1 MISRQDIVW
10 LGVSAAVM
18 GALIGGLML
27 GLGLVIATGGGHGA
41 LALGYVLILPAAPV
55 AGGIGWLLS
64 RRLAAQLN
72 HPESR

>member
-10 LGVSAAVM
+10 LGISSAVI
-18 GALIGGLML
+18 GALVGGLML
-27 GLGLVIATGGGHGA
+27 GLGLVLAESGA
-41 LALGYVLILPAAPV
+41 PAAYLLIMPAAPV

-72 HPESR
+72 QTDVP